1 MITSEQIRA
10 ARALIRWSAKDL
22 ADKSGI
28 GIATIRRIELMDGLP
43 ATNTRTLSALK
54 TALELGGIEF
64 VGEPDKNP
72 GVRLITRRDT

>member
-10 ARALIRWSAKDL
+10 ARALIRWSAVDL

-28 GIATIRRIELMDGLP
+28 GVATIRRIELMDGLP
-43 ATNTRTLSALK
+43 AANTRTLSAIK
-54 TALELGGIEF
+54 STFELSGIEF

-72 GVRLITRRDT
+72 GVRLITQRD